1 MIKIG
6 ICSTSN
12 INHRFILGASYVKD
26 ADVCAIS
33 SRNYDKAKAFCQ
45 KYPNIQ
51 PYQDYEQMLN
61 GDIDAVYIS
70 SPNFMHYEHVIMA
83 LKHHKHVICEKPMM
97 LNKEE
102 IIKAFELARNNG
114 LVLMEASKGNFLPT
128 TLKAL
133 EFIKTNDLKINSI
146 YTTYGKNNLEVFKTG
161 WHSDIRLGGGA
172 SYDIGVYPIS
182 FIQMIAND
190 QIKKIDTDKQMLG
203 NIDIHTKADMIFN
216 NGIKA
221 KMIASVSLDL
231 YNIAIIETDKA
242 IIRIENYWK
251 SNRMTINDKE
261 YYFEHHNAEFQYEI
275 ASFIETIKNH
285 DVENNIMDEKRSLAI
300 MNILQM
306 IID

>member
-1 MIKIG
+1 
-6 ICSTSN
+6 
-12 INHRFILGASYVKD
+12 
-26 ADVCAIS
+26 
-33 SRNYDKAKAFCQ
+33 
-45 KYPNIQ
+45 
-51 PYQDYEQMLN
+51 
-61 GDIDAVYIS
+61 
-70 SPNFMHYEHVIMA
+70 
-83 LKHHKHVICEKPMM
+83 
-97 LNKEE
+97 
-102 IIKAFELARNNG
+102 
-114 LVLMEASKGNFLPT
+114 MEASKVNFLPT

-146 YTTYGKNNLEVFKTG
+146 YATYGKNNLEVFKTG

-231 YNIAIIETDKA
+231 DNIAIIETDKA

>member
-1 MIKIG
+1 
-6 ICSTSN
+6 
-12 INHRFILGASYVKD
+12 
-26 ADVCAIS
+26 
-33 SRNYDKAKAFCQ
+33 
-45 KYPNIQ
+45 
-51 PYQDYEQMLN
+51 
-61 GDIDAVYIS
+61 
-70 SPNFMHYEHVIMA
+70 
-83 LKHHKHVICEKPMM
+83 
-97 LNKEE
+97 
-102 IIKAFELARNNG
+102 
-114 LVLMEASKGNFLPT
+114 
-128 TLKAL
+128 
-133 EFIKTNDLKINSI
+133 
-146 YTTYGKNNLEVFKTG
+146 
-161 WHSDIRLGGGA
+161 
-172 SYDIGVYPIS
+172 
-182 FIQMIAND
+182 MIAND

-231 YNIAIIETDKA
+231 DNIAIIETDKA

-261 YYFEHHNAEFQYEI
+261 YYFEHHHAEFQYEI